1 MINFDSKIE
10 QFNSNLWDY
19 HFMVPEK
26 VSEHF
31 MLKVKSRR
39 VVCTLNQK
47 LNMHCALM
55 HDGSGQ
61 FFININ
67 KENRKKLGLELGDI
81 IQVEIKS
88 DESKYGI
95 PLPDEMKTLLEQDE
109 IGSELFH
116 KLTLG
121 KQRSLLHI
129 VGKVKSSDI
138 RIQKSLVILNFL
150 KDNKGILDF
159 KQLNEAFK
167 EANKKF

>member
-1 MINFDSKIE
+1 MKTFETKIE

-26 VSEHF
+26 VAEYF
-31 MLKVKSRR
+31 VFNVKTRR

-67 KENRKKLGLELGDI
+67 KENRKKLGLELGDN
-81 IQVEIKS
+81 IQIEIKA

-95 PLPDEMKTLLEQDE
+95 PLPDEMKILLEQDD
-109 IGSELFH
+109 IGSDFFH
-116 KLTLG
+116 KLTPG

-150 KDNKGILDF
+150 KDNNGILDF